1 MKVAAF
7 YRFLDLD
14 DPQAFRDALDAQCR
28 QAGLLGTVLVAQEG
42 FNGTLAGDEA
52 GIQSVFAWIEE
63 QLDLASPLEPRWTD
77 ADEAPFQRM
86 RVKVKNEIVTLG
98 RPDLRPHE
106 RTGTYVPPREWN
118 ALIEKPDVMLIDT
131 RNHYEV
137 EVGTF
142 PNAIDPGTDSFREFE
157 AFARELANADKD
169 KPLAMFCTGG
179 IRCEKATALMLELG
193 FDEVYHLQGGILE
206 YLRQVPE
213 SENRWTESASCLTS
227 ALPSTGTCRRAAT
240 CNAMPAAARCQLPT
254 WSRRTTVRAFPAP
267 SASTSSSPTGL
278 NAWRNGVSRSPWR
291 ANGASSTFTAKTE
304 VLPRCPR
311 PIDVLTRLSPSLT
324 EASQADV
331 VSVAIELIDA
341 SLAIRVDQQH
351 VVGIPDVAV
360 HRAIHAG
367 GAARHRRDR
376 QTNRLRFLVE

>member
-14 DPQAFRDALDAQCR
+14 DPQAFRDALEAQCS
-28 QAGLLGTVLVAQEG
+28 QAGLLGTVLVAPEG
-42 FNGTLAGDEA
+42 FNGTLAGSEA

-63 QLDLASPLEPRWTD
+63 HLDLASPLEPRWTD
-77 ADEAPFQRM
+77 ADEAPFKRM
-86 RVKVKNEIVTLG
+86 RVKVKKEIVTLG

-106 RTGTYVPPREWN
+106 RTGTYVPPSEWN

-157 AFARELANADKD
+157 SFARELASADRD

-213 SENRWTESASCLTS
+213 SENRWDGECFVFDKRVAVDRDLSEGGYVQCHACRRPMSASDLE
-227 ALPSTGTCRRAAT
+227 
-240 CNAMPAAARCQLPT
+240 
-254 WSRRTTVRAFPAP
+254 
-267 SASTSSSPTGL
+267 SPDY
-278 NAWRNGVSRSPWR
+278 REGVSC
-291 ANGASSTFTAKTE
+291 
-304 VLPRCPR
+304 PRCVNELESDR
-311 PIDVLTRLSPSLT
+311 VERL
-324 EASQADV
+324 EERRKQ
-331 VSVAIELIDA
+331 VA
-341 SLAIRVDQQH
+341 LARERGEQH
-351 VVGIPDVAV
+351 I
-360 HRAIHAG
+360 HRE
-367 GAARHRRDR
+367 D
-376 QTNRLRFLVE
+376 